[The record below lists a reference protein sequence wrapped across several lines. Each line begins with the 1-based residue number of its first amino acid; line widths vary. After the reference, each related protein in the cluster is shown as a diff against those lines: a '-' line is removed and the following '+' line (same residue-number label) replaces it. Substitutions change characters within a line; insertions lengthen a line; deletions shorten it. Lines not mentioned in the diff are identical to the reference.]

1 MRQSSGEKGGKIGLT
16 GGIGAGKSTVAA
28 RLAALGAHVIDADA
42 ISRAALARDGAC
54 YGEALALF
62 GPEIVKEDGE
72 IDRPAVA
79 ARIFSDEAARQ
90 RFNAIVHPYVLNT
103 MFAACEGILR
113 REENGLVVFD
123 VPLLFECGADRRMD
137 ANVVVVAE
145 DALRIAR
152 ICRRSGM
159 SEEAA
164 RARIR
169 SQISQREQMARADY
183 VIDNSGGLDALYAQV
198 DRVYAA
204 LRENT
209 AL

>member
-1 MRQSSGEKGGKIGLT
+1 MTEVGNVYGQSLYELAKDEGLSKEIGEQLAVLQKSFGQEPDFVRLLASPNLPKAERCQILDT
-16 GGIGAGKSTVAA
+16 SFRGA
-28 RLAALGAHVIDADA
+28 
-42 ISRAALARDGAC
+42 
-54 YGEALALF
+54 
-62 GPEIVKEDGE
+62 
-72 IDRPAVA
+72 
-79 ARIFSDEAARQ
+79 
-90 RFNAIVHPYVLNT
+90 VHPYVLNT
-103 MFAACEGILR
+103 MFAACERILR

-152 ICRRSGM
+152 ICHRSGM